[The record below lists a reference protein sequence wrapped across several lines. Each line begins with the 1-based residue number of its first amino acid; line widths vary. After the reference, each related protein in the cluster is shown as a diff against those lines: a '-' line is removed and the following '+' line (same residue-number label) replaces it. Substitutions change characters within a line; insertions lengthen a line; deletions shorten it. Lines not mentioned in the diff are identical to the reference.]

1 MVKLTIMLA
10 VEITALFRKYR
21 GIRVVLSTT
30 AYHSV
35 VSVPG
40 SSRGGTVKSS
50 AWGRSEDTTIQ

>member
-1 MVKLTIMLA
+1 MLA